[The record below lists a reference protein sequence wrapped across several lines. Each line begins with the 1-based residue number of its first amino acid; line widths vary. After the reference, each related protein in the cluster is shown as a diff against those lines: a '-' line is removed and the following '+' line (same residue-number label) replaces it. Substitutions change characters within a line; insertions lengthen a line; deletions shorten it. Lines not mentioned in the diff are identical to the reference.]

1 MTTEVRENIQFYR
14 EQLLHFK
21 KLYWAL
27 QCELDRVDSLRK
39 NWDYYIVKQELEKLE
54 SQKAVENKTFILSKP
69 LPRKKLSQ
77 REIQE
82 RDLYRAPECIRSFI
96 SEGVIDAEDYPNLV
110 KPAGASATEDSA
122 AENAECSCDCD
133 ETD

>member
-1 MTTEVRENIQFYR
+1 MTTEVRKDIQFYR

-54 SQKAVENKTFILSKP
+54 SRKAVENKTFILSKP

-96 SEGVIDAEDYPNLV
+96 NEGGIGAEDYPNRV
-110 KPAGASATEDSA
+110 KPAGGSATEAS
-122 AENAECSCDCD
+122 EYSCDCD

>member
-1 MTTEVRENIQFYR
+1 MTTEVRKDIQFYR

-39 NWDYYIVKQELEKLE
+39 NWDYYIVKQEVEKLG
-54 SQKAVENKTFILSKP
+54 SQKAMENKTFILSKP

-96 SEGVIDAEDYPNLV
+96 NEGVIDAEDYPNLV
-110 KPAGASATEDSA
+110 KPAGVSATEASA
-122 AENAECSCDCD
+122 AEPSECSCDCD